1 MVKQERAG
9 RTRQAV
15 LLAAAR
21 TFADAGYESASLVDI
36 SRCAGVSK
44 GALYFHF
51 VSKQALA
58 EGVRAAA
65 RRVIATAVLRARRSD
80 GPAVQAL
87 IDLAHELA
95 RLLREDIVVR
105 AGVLLSQG
113 TQSGKE
119 PGADAPEG
127 CGPWRDWTVMV
138 RRQLVLAETAGELRP
153 GTGPQESA
161 ELLTAVAAGLVLL
174 SWADA
179 AVLRPEAVATVLA
192 SALPALVPAGRIGE
206 YRTEGAGVFP
216 AAGAPSAAAG
226 PAPAVGPA
234 VGGAT
239 DPGTDRAAVPGPA
252 WVFDLGRGFVPA
264 PAHVPAPVYEPAP
277 AHVPAPVYQPG
288 FGPGYEPGFEPCS
301 AASG

>member
-95 RLLREDIVVR
+95 RLLREDLVVR

-119 PGADAPEG
+119 PLGADAPEG

-138 RRQLVLAETAGELRP
+138 RRQLVLAESAGELRP

-174 SWADA
+174 SWADT

-216 AAGAPSAAAG
+216 PAGAPAADAGPAPAG
-226 PAPAVGPA
+226 PAPAV
-234 VGGAT
+234 
-239 DPGTDRAAVPGPA
+239 DPVADRAAVPGPA

-264 PAHVPAPVYEPAP
+264 PAHVPAPVYEP
-277 AHVPAPVYQPG
+277 G

>member
-15 LLAAAR
+15 LMAAAR

-36 SRCAGVSK
+36 SRSAGVSK

-87 IDLAHELA
+87 LDLAHELA

-113 TQSGKE
+113 TQSGRPA
-119 PGADAPEG
+119 PGAAAADR
-127 CGPWRDWTVMV
+127 CGPWHDWTVMV
-138 RRQLVLAETAGELRP
+138 RRQLAVAEAAGELRP
-153 GTGPQESA
+153 GVGPEESA

-179 AVLRPEAVATVLA
+179 GVLRPEAVATVLA
-192 SALPALVPAGRIGE
+192 SALPALVPAERRGD
-206 YRTEGAGVFP
+206 YRTDGSGVFP
-216 AAGAPSAAAG
+216 PAGV
-226 PAPAVGPA
+226 PAPAAEPEPEPEP
-234 VGGAT
+234 
-239 DPGTDRAAVPGPA
+239 DPGPA
-252 WVFDLGRGFVPA
+252 CVFDLGSGFI
-264 PAHVPAPVYEPAP
+264 PAPVFAPQPA
-277 AHVPAPVYQPG
+277 AGLVPG
-288 FGPGYEPGFEPCS
+288 LEPCS

>member
-87 IDLAHELA
+87 LDLAHELA

-119 PGADAPEG
+119 PPGPGAPEG

-138 RRQLVLAETAGELRP
+138 RRQLVLAEASGELRP
-153 GTGPQESA
+153 GAGPQESA

-179 AVLRPEAVATVLA
+179 AVLRPEAVAAVLA
-192 SALPALVPAGRIGE
+192 SALPALVPAGRTGE
-206 YRTEGAGVFP
+206 YRTEGSGAVFP
-216 AAGAPSAAAG
+216 RADG
-226 PAPAVGPA
+226 PAPVAGGCAGPGPERA
-234 VGGAT
+234 AH
-239 DPGTDRAAVPGPA
+239 PAPERAAVPGPA

-264 PAHVPAPVYEPAP
+264 PARVPAPVYEPGFE
-277 AHVPAPVYQPG
+277 PG
-288 FGPGYEPGFEPCS
+288 SEPGFEPGFETCS

>member
-119 PGADAPEG
+119 PPGADAPEG

-174 SWADA
+174 SWADT

-206 YRTEGAGVFP
+206 YRTEGAGVFA
-216 AAGAPSAAAG
+216 AAGAPSAATG
-226 PAPAVGPA
+226 PAPAAGPA
-234 VGGAT
+234 VGGAA
-239 DPGTDRAAVPGPA
+239 DPGTDRAAAPGPA

-264 PAHVPAPVYEPAP
+264 PAQVPAPVYEP
-277 AHVPAPVYQPG
+277 VPVHEPG
-288 FGPGYEPGFEPCS
+288 FGRGPGYEPGFEPCS